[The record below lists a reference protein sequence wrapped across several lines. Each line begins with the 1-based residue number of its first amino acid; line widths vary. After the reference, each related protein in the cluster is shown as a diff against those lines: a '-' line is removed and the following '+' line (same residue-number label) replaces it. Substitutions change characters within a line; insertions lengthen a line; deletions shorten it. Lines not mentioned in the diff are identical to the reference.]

1 MLFSSNVFIYIFLP
15 AVFLAY
21 YALRRT
27 PLKNYVL
34 FAASLLFY
42 AWGEPLYVFLM
53 IISITG
59 NFVFGRLLGKAQK
72 KPLKVLLLVLAVIL
86 NLSAL
91 AVFKYG
97 NFALTNVNRLFSLS
111 LPLMNLS
118 LPIGISF
125 YTFQGLSYI
134 IDVYRG
140 DVEPQKNYVKLGL
153 YISFFPQLIAGPIL
167 RYETVCEQIE
177 NRTES
182 WDKISLGAERFIF
195 GLSKKML
202 LANVLSVAADKA
214 FALAETGG
222 LSTAMAWL
230 GAMSFTFQIYFD
242 FSGYSDMAIGLG
254 KMFGFEFPEN
264 FDYPY
269 ISSSVSEF
277 WRRWHISLGTWF
289 RDYVYFPLGGSRT
302 TKPKMVRNLAIVW
315 FLTGVW
321 HGADWSFILWGSLY
335 GVIIIFEKLT
345 GLHQKEHKKP
355 VKLLFTLVTFFLVV
369 LGWVLFGATSITSA
383 AHQLAAMF
391 GRTQLGLVDNTFIR
405 YLCDNYYILIL
416 SALFSTPLFKTVR
429 QKLGARITSPA
440 VKAVI
445 KTVVLILL
453 LALCCVRIVASEYN
467 PFLYFNF

>member
-1 MLFSSNVFIYIFLP
+1 MLFSSNVFLYIFLP
-15 AVFLAY
+15 VVFAAY

-27 PLKNYVL
+27 KLKNVVL
-34 FAASLLFY
+34 FLASLFFY

-53 IISITG
+53 IFSITG
-59 NFVFGRLLGKAQK
+59 NFVFGQLLGRTQS
-72 KPLKVLLLVLAVIL
+72 KPLKNLFLVLAVLL

-111 LPLMNLS
+111 LPLLKLS

-140 DVEPQKNYVKLGL
+140 DVAPQKNYIKLGL

-167 RYETVCEQIE
+167 RYETVCDQIE

-182 WDKISLGAERFIF
+182 LEKISLGAERFIL
-195 GLSKKML
+195 GLAKKML
-202 LANVLSVAADKA
+202 LANTLSLAADKA
-214 FALAETGG
+214 FALAETNE
-222 LSTAMAWL
+222 LSVAMAWL

-254 KMFGFEFPEN
+254 KMFGFAFPEN

-302 TKPKMVRNLAIVW
+302 TKPKLVRNLAVVW

-335 GVIIIFEKLT
+335 GAIIIFEKLS
-345 GLHQKEHKKP
+345 GIHKKEHKKP
-355 VKLLFTLVTFFLVV
+355 VKLLFTLLTFFLVV
-369 LGWVLFGATSITSA
+369 LGWVLFGASSITAA

-391 GRTQLGLVDNTFIR
+391 GRTQLGAVDNTFIR
-405 YLCDNYYILIL
+405 YLYDNYYILIL
-416 SALFSTPLFKTVR
+416 SAVFSTPLLKTAR
-429 QKLGARITSPA
+429 QKLGARIASPA
-440 VKAVI
+440 VKSVI
-445 KTVVLILL
+445 KTVVLTAL
-453 LALCCVRIVASEYN
+453 LALCCVRIAASEYN

>member
-1 MLFSSNVFIYIFLP
+1 MLFSSNIFIYIFLP
-15 AVFLAY
+15 AVLLAY
-21 YALRRT
+21 YVLRRT
-27 PLKNYVL
+27 KLKNYVL
-34 FAASLLFY
+34 FLASLGFY

-53 IISITG
+53 IFSITG
-59 NFVFGRLLGKAQK
+59 NFVFGRLLGKTQS
-72 KPLKVLLLVLAVIL
+72 KPLKNLFLVLAVIL

-111 LPLMNLS
+111 LPLLNLS

-140 DVEPQKNYVKLGL
+140 DVALQKNYVKLGL

-182 WDKISLGAERFIF
+182 WKKISLGAERFIF
-195 GLSKKML
+195 GLAKKML
-202 LANVLSVAADKA
+202 LANALSVAADKA

-230 GAMSFTFQIYFD
+230 GALSFTFQIYFD

-269 ISSSVSEF
+269 ISSSISEF

-302 TKPKMVRNLAIVW
+302 TKPKMVRNLAVVW

-345 GLHQKEHKKP
+345 GLHQKEYKKP

-369 LGWVLFGATSITSA
+369 LGWVLFGASSITAA

-391 GRTQLGLVDNTFIR
+391 GRTQLGLADKTFIR
-405 YLCDNYYILIL
+405 YLCDNYYILLL
-416 SALFSTPLFKTVR
+416 SALFSTPVFKTVR
-429 QKLGARITSPA
+429 QKLGARIASPA

-445 KTVVLILL
+445 KTAVLLVL
-453 LALCCVRIVASEYN
+453 LALCCVRIAASEYN

>member
-27 PLKNYVL
+27 RLKNYVL
-34 FAASLLFY
+34 LLASLGFY

-59 NFVFGRLLGKAQK
+59 NFVFGRLLGKTQQ
-72 KPLKVLLLVLAVIL
+72 KPLKNLFLVLAVIL

-140 DVEPQKNYVKLGL
+140 DVAPQKNYVKLGL

-167 RYETVCEQIE
+167 RYETVCDQIE

-195 GLSKKML
+195 GLAKKML
-202 LANVLSVAADKA
+202 LANALSVAADKA
-214 FALAETGG
+214 FALAETGE
-222 LSTAMAWL
+222 LSVAMAWL

-264 FDYPY
+264 FNYPY

-453 LALCCVRIVASEYN
+453 LALCCVRIVASKYN

>member
-1 MLFSSNVFIYIFLP
+1 MLFSSNVFVYIFLP
-15 AVFLAY
+15 VVLLAY

-27 PLKNYVL
+27 RLL
-34 FAASLLFY
+34 ASLGFY
-42 AWGEPLYVFLM
+42 AWGEPLYVFRM
-53 IISITG
+53 VFSITG
-59 NFVFGRLLGKAQK
+59 NFVFGRLLGKTQK
-72 KPLKVLLLVLAVIL
+72 KAPKVLFLVLAVIL

-111 LPLMNLS
+111 LPLLKLS

-140 DVEPQKNYVKLGL
+140 DVAPQKNFVKLGL

-167 RYETVCEQIE
+167 RYETVCDQIE

-182 WDKISLGAERFIF
+182 WEKFSLGAERFIF
-195 GLSKKML
+195 GLAKKML
-202 LANVLSVAADKA
+202 LANTLSVAADKA
-214 FALAETGG
+214 FALAETSG
-222 LSTAMAWL
+222 LSSAMAWL
-230 GAMSFTFQIYFD
+230 GALSFTFQIYFD

-302 TKPKMVRNLAIVW
+302 SKPKMVRNLAIVW

-335 GVIIIFEKLT
+335 GVIIIFEKLS
-345 GLHQKEHKKP
+345 GIHQKAHKKP
-355 VKLLFTLVTFFLVV
+355 VKLLTFATFFLVV
-369 LGWVLFGATSITSA
+369 LGWVLFGASSITAA

-391 GRTQLGLVDNTFIR
+391 GRTQLGAVDNTFIR
-405 YLCDNYYILIL
+405 YFLDNYYVLIL
-416 SALFSTPLFKTVR
+416 SAVFSTPLLRTLR
-429 QKLGARITSPA
+429 QKLGARIASPA
-440 VKAVI
+440 VKAGI
-445 KTVVLILL
+445 KTAVLMAL
-453 LALCCVRIVASEYN
+453 LAFCCVRIAASEYN

>member
-97 NFALTNVNRLFSLS
+97 NFALTNFNRLFSLS

-182 WDKISLGAERFIF
+182 WDKISLGAERFIV

-302 TKPKMVRNLAIVW
+302 TKPKMVRNLAVVW

-405 YLCDNYYILIL
+405 YLCDNYYILVL

-453 LALCCVRIVASEYN
+453 LALCCVRIVASKYN

>member
-1 MLFSSNVFIYIFLP
+1 MLFSSNIFLFIFLP
-15 AVFLAY
+15 SVLLGY
-21 YALRRT
+21 YVLRRT

-34 FAASLLFY
+34 FFASLFFY

-53 IISITG
+53 IFSITG
-59 NFVFGRLLGKAQK
+59 NYVFGRLLGKTQK
-72 KPLKVLLLVLAVIL
+72 KPLKNLYLVLAVLL

-97 NFALTNVNRLFSLS
+97 NFALENVNRLFSLS
-111 LPLMNLS
+111 IPLLELS

-140 DVEPQKNYVKLGL
+140 DVEPQKNYMMLGL

-167 RYETVCEQIE
+167 RYETVCDQIRA
-177 NRTES
+177 RTES
-182 WDKISLGAERFIF
+182 WEKFSLGAERFIF
-195 GLSKKML
+195 GLAKKML
-202 LANVLSVAADKA
+202 IANALSAAADKA
-214 FALAETGG
+214 FALAETDG
-222 LSTAMAWL
+222 LSVAMAWL
-230 GAMSFTFQIYFD
+230 GALSFTFQIYFD

-254 KMFGFEFPEN
+254 KMFGFTFPEN

-269 ISSSVSEF
+269 ISSSISEF
-277 WRRWHISLGTWF
+277 WRRWHISLGSWF

-321 HGADWSFILWGSLY
+321 HGADWSFILWGTLY
-335 GVIIIFEKLT
+335 GAIIIFEKLS
-345 GLHQKEHKKP
+345 GIHKNPHRKP
-355 VKLLFTLVTFFLVV
+355 VRLLFTALTFFFVV
-369 LGWVLFGATSITSA
+369 LGWVLFGASSVSAA

-391 GRTQLGLVDNTFIR
+391 GRSAVGAMDNTFIR
-405 YLCDNYYILIL
+405 YLYDNYYVLIL
-416 SALFSTPLFKTVR
+416 AALFSTPLCRTVR
-429 QKLGARITSPA
+429 RRLGARVSSA
-440 VKAVI
+440 AGKAVL
-445 KTVVLILL
+445 KTVVLTAL
-453 LALCCVRIVASEYN
+453 LALCCVRIAASDYN